1 MSGVVP
7 IPVRMFWNAV
17 STFVESRADVSMKDR
32 VFFSGDRGKERDG
45 EMEGERGK
53 EREMEVIYTSTD
65 RLKQSRKVNREGERR
80 ANLRKP

>member
-32 VFFSGDRGKERDG
+32 VFFSGDRGKERERDG
-45 EMEGERGK
+45 EMEGG
-53 EREMEVIYTSTD
+53 
-65 RLKQSRKVNREGERR
+65 REGRRERWR
-80 ANLRKP
+80 LYTRVQTD

>member
-32 VFFSGDRGKERDG
+32 VFFSGDRGKER
-45 EMEGERGK
+45 
-53 EREMEVIYTSTD
+53 EREME
-65 RLKQSRKVNREGERR
+65 RWREREREGERDGGYIHEYR
-80 ANLRKP
+80 QTETITQSKQGRRKAS